1 MTTNLHFLHIAKCAG
16 TQMAEIAKGYNSLS
30 EDFHIVK
37 HPHSMRLQNLPS
49 ERYFFSIRNPVSRFF
64 SAFYSRKRKGQPR
77 AYFEWTSDEAIAFG
91 EFEHANDLAE
101 ALFDAETAARS
112 EAAFYAIRSIAHC
125 NTNQI
130 NWFNPPQGNFLKSR
144 PPYAI
149 IRQENFRDDLRE
161 LSKKIGFDLTSL
173 ITDDNIKAHRN
184 DYSGVPP
191 LSEKAVNNLTK
202 WYSQDVVFYKVCE
215 NWINRVTHSS
225 KI

>member
-1 MTTNLHFLHIAKCAG
+1 
-16 TQMAEIAKGYNSLS
+16 MAEIAKGYNSLGK
-30 EDFHIVK
+30 DFHIVK
-37 HPHSMRLQNLPS
+37 HPHGMKLQNLPP

-77 AYFEWTSDEAIAFG
+77 AYFEWTPDEAIAFG
-91 EFEHANDLAE
+91 QFKHANDLAE

-112 EAAFYAIRSIAHC
+112 EAAFCAIRSISHC

-130 NWFNPPQGNFLKSR
+130 SWFPTRGNFLNSR

-161 LSKKIGFDLTSL
+161 LSKRIGFDLTSL
-173 ITDDNIKAHRN
+173 ITDDDIKAHRN

-191 LSEKAVNNLTK
+191 LSEKAVINLTR
-202 WYSQDVVFYKVCE
+202 WYSQDVVFYEVCE
-215 NWINRVTHSS
+215 NWINRVTGSS